1 MRTPEGFLY
10 SLAPETGV
18 ATITL
23 NRPDTLNSLTF
34 AIYRELTDFFAA
46 LDHERDV
53 RAVVLTGTGRAFC
66 SGGDVED
73 IIGELFARD
82 MQGLLEF
89 TRVTGALIRNMRA
102 LRKPLVAAVNGT
114 CVGAGAVMALAA
126 DFRVAADTAKFGFI
140 FPKVGLSGAD
150 MGAAYLLPRV
160 IGLARATELL
170 MLGEFVEPAEAL
182 RLGLYHRVVPRER
195 LEAETAAL
203 VDRLVRGPRE
213 ALAATKESLN
223 RELHLDLDQAL
234 DLEARVQAGLMLR
247 PDFHEGFRAFRERR
261 APRFAGAPE

>member
-1 MRTPEGFLY
+1 MSVPG
-10 SLAPETGV
+10 LAVSEAGPV
-18 ATITL
+18 VTL
-23 NRPDTLNSLTF
+23 RLDRPDTLNSLTF
-34 AIYRELTDFFAA
+34 DVYRGLTDTLQA
-46 LDHERDV
+46 LRQRSDV
-53 RAVVLTGTGRAFC
+53 RCVVLTGTGRAFC
-66 SGGDVED
+66 TGGDVNE
-73 IIGELFARD
+73 IIGELLRMDAA
-82 MQGLLEF
+82 GLQAF
-89 TRVTGALIRNMRA
+89 TRLTCDLIAA
-102 LRKPLVAAVNGT
+102 LRHLPIPVVASLNGT
-114 CVGAGAVMALAA
+114 VAGAGAVMALAC
-126 DFRVAADTAKFGFI
+126 DFRVAAETARIAFLFVR
-140 FPKVGLSGAD
+140 VGLAGAD
-150 MGAAYLLPRV
+150 MGAAFLLPRV

-170 MLGEFVEPAEAL
+170 MLGDFVEPAEAL

-234 DLEARVQAGLMLR
+234 ELEARVQAGLMLR